1 MNVAIMRDKIQR
13 RWIVIQIAPLH
24 IQAASVCRS
33 AEHLCHASMVG
44 QLGEGRDARHR
55 ILMRG
60 RMDAFHSNEM

>member
-33 AEHLCHASMVG
+33 AEDLCHAGMLG
-44 QLGEGRDARHR
+44 QGGEGRDAKDR
-55 ILMRG
+55 IQMRV
-60 RMDAFHSNEM
+60 REDA